1 MTEEKPHHHTLPTN
15 RLEALSDGI
24 FAFAMTL
31 LVLDLQF
38 PDAAVLS
45 KLPLSALLWGQADRF
60 FNYFLS
66 FVLLAIFWM
75 VHHQTFHHIRRLNA
89 ALLWLNILLLSFIVL
104 IPFSTSLIGDFDKH
118 TLADA
123 VFAGNIFVIGVFN
136 LWIWFYATKERRF
149 TGPDL
154 EEVFIK
160 QGLVKG
166 LMVPLVSLLVIAASF
181 VIPGNSSYLFLL
193 IPLLQSGRALNLIG
207 VK

>member
-1 MTEEKPHHHTLPTN
+1 MTEEKSHRHTLPTN

-45 KLPLSALLWGQADRF
+45 KLPLSTLLWGQADRF

-66 FVLLAIFWM
+66 FILLALFWM
-75 VHHQTFHHIRRLNA
+75 VHHRTFHHIRRLNTG
-89 ALLWLNILLLSFIVL
+89 LLWLNILLLSFIVL

-118 TLADA
+118 TLADII
-123 VFAGNIFVIGVFN
+123 FAGNIFIIGIFN
-136 LWIWFYATKERRF
+136 VWIWFYATRERRF
-149 TGPDL
+149 IDPDL

-160 QGLVKG
+160 RGLLKG

-193 IPLLQSGRALNLIG
+193 IPLLQNDRALNLIG
-207 VK
+207 VR